1 MQVMKLIKKKTK
13 KKIIFTV
20 LLFALSP
27 ILLIYFIILTIFG
40 LVFSPFEYLI
50 YKYFKYK
57 NNICLGKY
65 YPLILKFEKIVI
77 KSINKLN
84 EKDIKFEFDNT
95 NKVIYLKDNVIIFN
109 ITNKTLY
116 NKYKFEPKVII
127 IKKKKDL
134 SKIDN
139 FII

>member
-57 NNICLGKY
+57 NNICLEKY